1 MCLKKARAN
10 NSEKTKTCLEN
21 GWWGHDG
28 GGKTFKS
35 YWNKLNCRTFK
46 YVSAKDKP
54 LAKSLADDW
63 LAMMGAK
70 HGLAAP
76 AITF

>member
-1 MCLKKARAN
+1 MKPGVCPLRRQH
-10 NSEKTKTCLEN
+10 E
-21 GWWGHDG
+21 
-28 GGKTFKS
+28 GGKTFKC
-35 YWNKLNCRTFK
+35 YWNKLNCKSFP

-54 LAKSLADDW
+54 RAKALADDW
-63 LAMMGAK
+63 LAAMGAK